1 MAESFALQLQ
11 KFAEKAKANTDLV
24 VQKITLEVAK
34 SVIQKS
40 PVGNPDLWKGSAPPG
55 YVGGRFRANWMF
67 GDGKID
73 TTTTEETDKSGS
85 MTKTRLAAAISA
97 TRAGGVTF
105 ISNSLPYA
113 IPLEYGH
120 SSQVP
125 PHAMVRGTAA
135 EFQQYVNQAL
145 QGLNK

>member
-11 KFAEKAKANTDLV
+11 KFAEKAKANTDVV
-24 VQKITLEVAK
+24 VQKITLDVAR
-34 SVIQKS
+34 SVIEKS

-67 GDGKID
+67 GVGKID
-73 TTTTEETDKSGS
+73 PTTSEEIDKTGR
-85 MTKTRLAAAISA
+85 MTYTRLAAEIAA
-97 TRAGGVTF
+97 TGAGGVTY

-120 SSQVP
+120 SNQSP
-125 PHAMVRGTAA
+125 AGMVRVTVA
-135 EFQQYVNQAL
+135 EFQQYITEAVQNL
-145 QGLNK
+145 

>member
-11 KFAEKAKANTDLV
+11 KFAEKAKANTDVV
-24 VQKITLEVAK
+24 VQKVTLEVAK

-73 TTTTEETDKSGS
+73 TTTTEEIDKAGTS
-85 MTKTRLAAAISA
+85 TLTRLAASIGASK
-97 TRAGGVTF
+97 AGGVTY
-105 ISNSLPYA
+105 ISNSLPYG
-113 IPLEYGH
+113 PRLEYEGW
-120 SSQVP
+120 SKQAP
-125 PHAMVRGTAA
+125 AGMVRLTVA

-145 QGLNK
+145 QGLK

>member
-11 KFAEKAKANTDLV
+11 KFAEKTKANTDTV
-24 VQKITLEVAK
+24 VQKVTLDIAK
-34 SVIQKS
+34 SVIEKS
-40 PVGNPDLWKGSAPPG
+40 PVGNPDLWRSPAPPG

-67 GDGKID
+67 GVGQVN
-73 TTTTEETDKSGS
+73 TTTTEDTDKDGG
-85 MTKTRLAAAISA
+85 TTLNRLSAAIGA
-97 TRAGGVTF
+97 TGAGGVTY

-125 PHAMVRGTAA
+125 PHAMVRGTVA

>member
-1 MAESFALQLQ
+1 MTFAAQLQ
-11 KFAEKAKANTDLV
+11 AFAEKAKLNTDLV
-24 VQKITLEVAK
+24 VQKVTIDVAR

-40 PVGNPDLWKGSAPPG
+40 PVGNPELWKSPPPPG

-67 GDGKID
+67 GVGKID
-73 TTTTEETDKSGS
+73 TTTSEEIDKSGNA
-85 MTKTRLAAAISA
+85 TQTRLAAAINA
-97 TRAGGVTF
+97 TKAGGVTY

-125 PHAMVRGTAA
+125 PHAMVRGTVA
-135 EFQQYVNQAL
+135 EFQQYINRAM
-145 QGLNK
+145 QGLK

>member
-11 KFAEKAKANTDLV
+11 KFAEKAKANADLV
-24 VQKITLEVAK
+24 VQKVTLDVAK
-34 SVIQKS
+34 SVIEKS
-40 PVGNPDLWKGSAPPG
+40 PVGNPDLWKSPAPPG

-73 TTTTEETDKSGS
+73 TTTTEEIDKAGTS
-85 MTKTRLAAAISA
+85 TLTRLAAAIGASK
-97 TRAGGVTF
+97 AGGVTY

-125 PHAMVRGTAA
+125 PHAMVRGTVT
-135 EFQQYVNQAL
+135 EFQQYINRAT
-145 QGLNK
+145 QGLK